1 MDRLAEDD
9 RRPIKCMLLITTI
22 LGMYTTMLVSYI
34 DRYGSLFLACL
45 EETY

>member
-9 RRPIKCMLLITTI
+9 RRPIKCMLLITII

-34 DRYGSLFLACL
+34 DRNDSL
-45 EETY
+45 EETH